1 MSEQE
6 LPPWL
11 REQLSRLQQLQQNL
25 QAIMMQKQQ
34 VELEIVET
42 DRALEEL
49 RKLEGDNPVYKGAGP
64 LLIKA
69 NKDDVLKELE
79 EKKELSNTR
88 LTVLG
93 KQETRVK
100 DNLKEVENKI
110 NTMIRQMQAGAAS
123 GGIGGPGFGTARRT
137 ECWCVRRRI
146 WNTASGAVTKPTIA
160 FLVSRRSL
168 YEKNFSS
175 LNFCPVK

>member
-25 QAIMMQKQQ
+25 QAVMMQKQQ
-34 VELEIVET
+34 VELEVVET

-49 RKLEGDNPVYKGAGP
+49 RKIEGDNAVYKGAGP
-64 LLIKA
+64 LLIKT

-79 EKKELSNTR
+79 ERKELSNTR
-88 LTVLG
+88 ITVLG
-93 KQETRVK
+93 KQETRIK

-110 NTMIRQMQAGAAS
+110 NQMIRGMQGAT
-123 GGIGGPGFGTARRT
+123 GGGGVGFGTPAGGQGG
-137 ECWCVRRRI
+137 
-146 WNTASGAVTKPTIA
+146 GAPGAGGFGTRPQGQ
-160 FLVSRRSL
+160 
-168 YEKNFSS
+168 
-175 LNFCPVK
+175 

>member
-11 REQLSRLQQLQQNL
+11 KEQLSRLQQLQQNL
-25 QAIMMQKQQ
+25 QAVMMQKQQ

-49 RKLEGDNPVYKGAGP
+49 RKIEGDNAVYKGAGP
-64 LLIKA
+64 LLIKT

-79 EKKELSNTR
+79 ERKELSNTR

-93 KQETRVK
+93 KQEIRIK

-110 NTMIRQMQAGAAS
+110 NQMIRGMQGAT
-123 GGIGGPGFGTARRT
+123 GGGGVGFGTPAGGQGG
-137 ECWCVRRRI
+137 
-146 WNTASGAVTKPTIA
+146 GAPGAGGFGTRPQGQ
-160 FLVSRRSL
+160 
-168 YEKNFSS
+168 
-175 LNFCPVK
+175 

>member
-11 REQLSRLQQLQQNL
+11 KEQLSRLQQLQQNL

-34 VELEIVET
+34 VEIEIVET

-49 RKLEGDNPVYKGAGP
+49 KKIGTDDVVYKSAGP
-64 LLIKA
+64 LLIKS
-69 NKDDVLKELE
+69 KKEDLLKELG

-88 LTVLG
+88 AMVLA

-110 NTMIRQMQAGAAS
+110 NQMIRGTQ
-123 GGIGGPGFGTARRT
+123 GTAGTT
-137 ECWCVRRRI
+137 E
-146 WNTASGAVTKPTIA
+146 AS
-160 FLVSRRSL
+160 SRSRSQ
-168 YEKNFSS
+168 
-175 LNFCPVK
+175 

>member
-100 DNLKEVENKI
+100 DNLKEVEN
-110 NTMIRQMQAGAAS
+110 
-123 GGIGGPGFGTARRT
+123 
-137 ECWCVRRRI
+137 
-146 WNTASGAVTKPTIA
+146 
-160 FLVSRRSL
+160 
-168 YEKNFSS
+168 
-175 LNFCPVK
+175 

>member
-11 REQLSRLQQLQQNL
+11 KEQLSRLQQLQQNL

-34 VELEIVET
+34 VEIEIVET

-49 RKLEGDNPVYKGAGP
+49 KKIGTQDPVYKSAGP
-64 LLIKA
+64 ILIKSQ
-69 NKDDVLKELE
+69 KEDLIRE
-79 EKKELSNTR
+79 LGEKKELSNTR
-88 LTVLG
+88 VMVLA

-110 NTMIRQMQAGAAS
+110 NQMIRGAA
-123 GGIGGPGFGTARRT
+123 GTA
-137 ECWCVRRRI
+137 ESSSK
-146 WNTASGAVTKPTIA
+146 A
-160 FLVSRRSL
+160 RS
-168 YEKNFSS
+168 
-175 LNFCPVK
+175 P

>member
-25 QAIMMQKQQ
+25 QAVMMQKQQ

-49 RKLEGDNPVYKGAGP
+49 RKIEGDNAVYKGAGP
-64 LLIKA
+64 LLIKT

-79 EKKELSNTR
+79 ERKELSNTR

-93 KQETRVK
+93 KQEIRIK

-110 NTMIRQMQAGAAS
+110 NQMIRGMQGAT
-123 GGIGGPGFGTARRT
+123 GGGGVGFGTPAGGQGG
-137 ECWCVRRRI
+137 
-146 WNTASGAVTKPTIA
+146 GAPGAGGFGT
-160 FLVSRRSL
+160 RSQGQQ
-168 YEKNFSS
+168 
-175 LNFCPVK
+175 

>member
-25 QAIMMQKQQ
+25 QAVMMQKQQ

-49 RKLEGDNPVYKGAGP
+49 RKIEGDNAVYKGAGP
-64 LLIKA
+64 LLIKT

-79 EKKELSNTR
+79 ERKELSNTR
-88 LTVLG
+88 ITVLG
-93 KQETRVK
+93 KQEIRIK

-110 NTMIRQMQAGAAS
+110 NQMIRGMQGAT
-123 GGIGGPGFGTARRT
+123 GGGGVGFGTPAGGQGG
-137 ECWCVRRRI
+137 
-146 WNTASGAVTKPTIA
+146 GAPGAGGFGTRPQ
-160 FLVSRRSL
+160 
-168 YEKNFSS
+168 
-175 LNFCPVK
+175 

>member
-34 VELEIVET
+34 VELEIVEIE
-42 DRALEEL
+42 RALEEL
-49 RKLEGDNPVYKGAGP
+49 KKMEGDNNSVYKGAGP
-64 LLIKA
+64 LLIKT
-69 NKDDVLKELE
+69 KKEDVLKELE

-88 LTVLG
+88 VTVLG

-110 NTMIRQMQAGAAS
+110 NTMIRQMQSGAAGS
-123 GGIGGPGFGTARRT
+123 AGVGGPGLGTPGGGQG
-137 ECWCVRRRI
+137 
-146 WNTASGAVTKPTIA
+146 SGLPGGG
-160 FLVSRRSL
+160 
-168 YEKNFSS
+168 NFATR
-175 LNFCPVK
+175 PQGQ

>member
-11 REQLSRLQQLQQNL
+11 REQVARLQQLQQNL

-42 DRALEEL
+42 DRALEEI
-49 RKLEGDNPVYKGAGP
+49 KKAVGEDTVYKSAGP
-64 LLIKA
+64 LLIKS
-69 NKDDVLKELE
+69 KREDVMKELQ

-88 LTVLG
+88 VMVLS

-110 NTMIRQMQAGAAS
+110 NQMIRGGAQ
-123 GGIGGPGFGTARRT
+123 G
-137 ECWCVRRRI
+137 
-146 WNTASGAVTKPTIA
+146 
-160 FLVSRRSL
+160 VS
-168 YEKNFSS
+168 SS
-175 LNFCPVK
+175 STPRPKDG

>member
-11 REQLSRLQQLQQNL
+11 KEQLSRLQQLQQNL
-25 QAIMMQKQQ
+25 QAVMMQKQQ
-34 VELEIVET
+34 VGLEIVET

-49 RKLEGDNPVYKGAGP
+49 RKIEGDNAVYKGAGP
-64 LLIKA
+64 LLIKT

-88 LTVLG
+88 ITVLG

-110 NTMIRQMQAGAAS
+110 NQMIRGMQGAAA
-123 GGIGGPGFGTARRT
+123 GGGGVGFGTPAGGQGGG
-137 ECWCVRRRI
+137 VP
-146 WNTASGAVTKPTIA
+146 GAGGFGTRPQGQ
-160 FLVSRRSL
+160 
-168 YEKNFSS
+168 
-175 LNFCPVK
+175 

>member
-49 RKLEGDNPVYKGAGP
+49 KKLEGDNNSIYKGAGP

-69 NKDDVLKELE
+69 RKEDVLKELE

-88 LTVLG
+88 VTVLG

-110 NTMIRQMQAGAAS
+110 NTIIRQMQSGAS
-123 GGIGGPGFGTARRT
+123 GGQGLGTAAGGQVSGMPGGSGFGTRPQ
-137 ECWCVRRRI
+137 
-146 WNTASGAVTKPTIA
+146 GQ
-160 FLVSRRSL
+160 
-168 YEKNFSS
+168 
-175 LNFCPVK
+175 

>member
-11 REQLSRLQQLQQNL
+11 REQVARLQQLQQNV

-34 VELEIVET
+34 VELEVAET
-42 DRALEEL
+42 DRALEEI
-49 RKLEGDNPVYKGAGP
+49 RKTGIEDVVYKSAGP
-64 LLIKA
+64 LLIKSK
-69 NKDDVLKELE
+69 KDDVIKELE

-88 LTVLG
+88 VMVLT

-110 NTMIRQMQAGAAS
+110 NQMIRGAQGSAGS
-123 GGIGGPGFGTARRT
+123 SVPG
-137 ECWCVRRRI
+137 
-146 WNTASGAVTKPTIA
+146 SKP
-160 FLVSRRSL
+160 R
-168 YEKNFSS
+168 EG
-175 LNFCPVK
+175 